1 VEEEKCENRNLCY
14 FVRDKNKTNIDKFH
28 ENLRNIVWSD
38 IPGYNDPQYAYS
50 VFLDKFTNTY
60 NSCFPLKKIKI
71 SKHKSR
77 KPWVSKGLL
86 KSIKRKN
93 KLYRKYMNQPCNSN
107 ENNYKTF
114 KNKLNHLLR
123 IAKRMYYEKQLERV
137 KTNTKNTWKILNEV
151 INRKKAIKR
160 SPTDFIVNNRN
171 ISNPVEIADHFCE
184 YFTNIGPNLTNNID
198 NSSCCYK

>member
-1 VEEEKCENRNLCY
+1 
-14 FVRDKNKTNIDKFH
+14 
-28 ENLRNIVWSD
+28 
-38 IPGYNDPQYAYS
+38 

-107 ENNYKTF
+107 ENIYKTF
-114 KNKLNHLLR
+114 KNKLNHLLQ
-123 IAKRMYYEKQLERV
+123 IAKLMYYEKQLEHVR
-137 KTNTKNTWKILNEV
+137 TNTKNTWKILKEV
-151 INRKKAIKR
+151 INTKKAMRKV
-160 SPTDFIVNNRN
+160 TNRLY
-171 ISNPVEIADHFCE
+171 C
-184 YFTNIGPNLTNNID
+184 
-198 NSSCCYK
+198 

>member
-1 VEEEKCENRNLCY
+1 LGLKGASEVNKEKEQ
-14 FVRDKNKTNIDKFH
+14 T
-28 ENLRNIVWSD
+28 
-38 IPGYNDPQYAYS
+38 
-50 VFLDKFTNTY
+50 
-60 NSCFPLKKIKI
+60 I
-71 SKHKSR
+71 SKIYE
-77 KPWVSKGLL
+77 PA
-86 KSIKRKN
+86 
-93 KLYRKYMNQPCNSN
+93 MQFNSN

>member
-1 VEEEKCENRNLCY
+1 MILDMRIVCFWINLQIL
-14 FVRDKNKTNIDKFH
+14 TT
-28 ENLRNIVWSD
+28 L
-38 IPGYNDPQYAYS
+38 A
-50 VFLDKFTNTY
+50 FLLL
-60 NSCFPLKKIKI
+60 PIKKIKI

-86 KSIKRKN
+86 KSKKKN
-93 KLYRKYMNQPCNSN
+93 NLYRKYMNQPCIPN

-151 INRKKAIKR
+151 INRKKV
-160 SPTDFIVNNRN
+160 TNRLY
-171 ISNPVEIADHFCE
+171 C
-184 YFTNIGPNLTNNID
+184 
-198 NSSCCYK
+198 